1 MTDQTRYVI
10 MSIRVKKY
18 KKLLM
23 EVKFLRS
30 ELEYQEAV
38 LLDAHL
44 DFETKYREYC
54 ANNDID
60 LNTANQ
66 ENTERVEEMFESS
79 ERRLAI
85 INKKPEKKEEKK
97 MNKLYRQLAKES
109 HPDKNGGD
117 SKVFKM
123 INEAYENGDWSILL
137 EEALER
143 GIEPDNI
150 TEVMPL
156 LKQEAFKLKQKIE
169 KNNGMYSWKFYE
181 CEDDEKCRERL
192 IKVFLKHL
200 FKMEI

>member
-1 MTDQTRYVI
+1 
-10 MSIRVKKY
+10 
-18 KKLLM
+18 M

-44 DFETKYREYC
+44 VFENKYREYC

>member
-1 MTDQTRYVI
+1 
-10 MSIRVKKY
+10 
-18 KKLLM
+18 M

-60 LNTANQ
+60 LNIANQ
-66 ENTERVEEMFESS
+66 ENTERVEEIFESS
-79 ERRLAI
+79 ERKLATMD
-85 INKKPEKKEEKK
+85 KKPEKKEEKK

-143 GIEPDNI
+143 GIKPDNI
-150 TEVMPL
+150 TEIIPL
-156 LKQEAFKLKQKIE
+156 LKQEALKLKQKIE
-169 KNNGMYSWKFYE
+169 RNNGMYSWKYYD
-181 CEDDEKCRERL
+181 CDDNKDCQESV
-192 IKVFLKHL
+192 IKHFLKHL